1 MNLSKKNIREREFY
15 NKFQLEKKTRLE
27 DIFYKA
33 LYNLSADFYNYLK
46 NNTKNKDVLDYGC
59 GEGITTE
66 KVIGYEPKNISG
78 IDISN
83 KSIVNA
89 REKCAKLNLNINYDI
104 QNCEA
109 TTLPSESF
117 DIIYGA
123 GILHHLDLEKSIK
136 ELNRLLKKNGS
147 IVFVEP
153 LGTNPLINFYRKLT
167 PKSRTIDERPFL
179 PKDFTFIK
187 MTLGEITVKYYGFI
201 TLVFFMFY
209 RDPKKS
215 KIYKIASIIDKWIF
229 KFKFLRF
236 LAWSVLIVAKKT

>member
-33 LYNLSADFYNYLK
+33 LYNLSTDFYNYLK